1 MSKRLEELYKAI
13 TKDRGE
19 PLDFWEVAALL
30 EVYGIRDIDAKEEYG
45 FDDVFAMAKEL
56 FKYKNI
62 KQYPTATLITQE
74 IPPLKQR
81 IIHNYLRGLAFA
93 IPIFIQI
100 IATLIF
106 GFALWSNIMIDEAT
120 ATIMAFGT
128 FLAMIV
134 TGGPAQIIGRKGLYY
149 LKMNEYVLAAK
160 SIRVLYLVGFAK
172 IVFLSLLFF
181 IFNSLFK
188 VFEHNFFPP
197 FILTFFLLSVLFLS
211 VSVYYVFEEYGKI
224 ALFFLL
230 GVFIVVPI
238 HYILGVT
245 FPWAQFV
252 ALALL
257 DLIIIYFGF
266 KKLYNLK
273 KSTPSEGE
281 LLPRT
286 SMLIYTLMPFFLYG
300 VFYFLFLV
308 LDKLIEWNV
317 YALDRGFF
325 IWFDVEY
332 EIGTDLALIVLV
344 LLMGVLEVVVY
355 EFLYTLNEKV
365 MSYSLWQVEEFNR
378 YFERF
383 YKRVNRLFTIFAIVT
398 IMVVY
403 IIVKVLSLYVS
414 VDRLPFTQVSEYVFI
429 GSAIAYAFLTSG
441 LMNTLI
447 LFSFSRQKI
456 VVQAI
461 MVAVAADFCIGV
473 IVANIINPYLA
484 VVGLLIGSIA
494 FWFITYNYMKKVF
507 KNLDYYY
514 YAAF

>member
-1 MSKRLEELYKAI
+1 MSKRLEELYLAI

-45 FDDVFAMAKEL
+45 FDDVFALAKEL
-56 FKYKNI
+56 FKYKEI
-62 KQYPTATLITQE
+62 KTYPSIALVQQKL
-74 IPPLKQR
+74 PPLKQR
-81 IIHNYLRGLAFA
+81 IIRNYLRGLAFA

-100 IATLIF
+100 IATIIF

-120 ATIMAFGT
+120 ATIIAFGT

-149 LKMNEYVLAAK
+149 LKMHEYVLAAK
-160 SIRVLYLVGFAK
+160 SIKVLYLASLAK
-172 IVFLSLLFF
+172 IVLLTLFF
-181 IFNSLFK
+181 FLFNSLFK

-197 FILTFFLLSVLFLS
+197 FILSFFLLSVLFLS
-211 VSVYYVFEEYGKI
+211 ISVYYVFEEYGKI

-230 GVFIVVPI
+230 GVVIVVPI
-238 HYILGVT
+238 HYIVGIG
-245 FPWAQFV
+245 FPWAQFL

-266 KKLYNLK
+266 RKLYHLRK
-273 KSTPSEGE
+273 TTPSEGE

-286 SMLIYTLMPFFLYG
+286 SMLVYTLLPFFLYG
-300 VFYFLFLV
+300 TFYFLFLV

-332 EIGTDLALIVLV
+332 EVGTDLALIVLV

-355 EFLYTLNEKV
+355 EFLYMLNDKV
-365 MSYSLWQVEEFNR
+365 VHYSLWQVKEFNS
-378 YFERF
+378 YFEKF
-383 YKRVNRLFTIFAIVT
+383 YKRVNRLFTIFAFIT
-398 IMVVY
+398 
-403 IIVKVLSLYVS
+403 IIVIYTIVKTLSHYVS
-414 VDRLPFTQVSEYVFI
+414 ADRLPFTEISEYVFI
-429 GSAIAYAFLTSG
+429 ASAIAYAFLTSG

-447 LFSFSRQKI
+447 LFSFSRQKV

-461 MVAVAADFCIGV
+461 VIAVAIDFTVGV
-473 IVANIINPYLA
+473 ILANIVDQYLA
-484 VVGLLIGSIA
+484 VVGLLVGSIT
-494 FWFITYNYMKKVF
+494 FWLITFLYMKKVF
-507 KNLDYYY
+507 KDLDYYY